1 MGKHSL
7 PESPGFWRA
16 VIIAGLRYLVV
27 IALLGAVAF
36 GIYKLAFDNPDERPE
51 TEETLSPPT
60 DPFPEE
66 TPTDTS
72 PSASPRPTASA
83 PASPVQGRGNVQV
96 LDASNS
102 AARLDASER
111 KLEEAGYDV
120 VDKGNAR
127 TPVER
132 TTVLYQPGSQQMGE
146 AIASLL
152 GASLVEPPGTR
163 NVDPAI
169 PVTVLVGPDFAG

>member
-36 GIYKLAFDNPDERPE
+36 GIYKLAFNRDGDTPE

-60 DPFPEE
+60 DAFVEE
-66 TPTDTS
+66 TPTDDASPSPSPT
-72 PSASPRPTASA
+72 PSASASV
-83 PASPVQGRGNVQV
+83 VQGTGRVQV

-102 AARLDASER
+102 AARLDAAED

-120 VDKGNAR
+120 VAKGNAR
-127 TPVER
+127 TPRER
-132 TTVLYQPGSQQMGE
+132 TTILYQPGNQQMGE

-152 GASLVEPPGTR
+152 GASLVEPPGTN
-163 NVDPAI
+163 NVDPDI
-169 PVTVLVGPDFAG
+169 PVTVLIGPDYAG

>member
-27 IALLGAVAF
+27 IALLGAVGF
-36 GIYKLAFDNPDERPE
+36 GIYKLAFDNEGDGPE
-51 TEETLSPPT
+51 TEEALSPPT
-60 DPFPEE
+60 ETFLEE
-66 TPTDTS
+66 TPTGAS
-72 PSASPRPTASA
+72 PSPTAS
-83 PASPVQGRGNVQV
+83 PSPSPIQGTGRVQV

-102 AARLDASER
+102 AQRLDAAER

-120 VDKGNAR
+120 IAKGNAKN
-127 TPVER
+127 PKER
-132 TTVLYQPGSQQMGE
+132 TTILYQPGNQQMGE

-152 GASLVEPPGTR
+152 GASLVEPPGTH

-169 PVTVLVGPDFAG
+169 PVTVLIGPDYAG

>member
-36 GIYKLAFDNPDERPE
+36 GIYKLAFDKEGDSPE

-60 DPFPEE
+60 DPFLEE
-66 TPTDTS
+66 TPTDAS
-72 PSASPRPTASA
+72 PSASPTPSGT
-83 PASPVQGRGNVQV
+83 ASPVQGTGRVQV
-96 LDASNS
+96 LDASSS
-102 AARLDASER
+102 AARLDAAER

-120 VDKGNAR
+120 VAKGNAKN
-127 TPVER
+127 PKER
-132 TTVLYQPGSQQMGE
+132 TTILYQPGNQQMGE

-152 GASLVEPPGTR
+152 GASLVEPPGTH

-169 PVTVLVGPDFAG
+169 PVTVLIGPDYAG